1 MSCTYPRGVVF
12 CQTDPIG
19 AVAVVVAVLLL
30 ITVAY
35 LYGRNRLLASRA
47 SALSGALSRLR

>member
-1 MSCTYPRGVVF
+1 VF

-19 AVAVVVAVLLL
+19 ATAVVAVVLLL

-35 LYGRNRLLASRA
+35 LYGRNRLLSSRA
-47 SALSGALSRLR
+47 SALSSTLRFLK